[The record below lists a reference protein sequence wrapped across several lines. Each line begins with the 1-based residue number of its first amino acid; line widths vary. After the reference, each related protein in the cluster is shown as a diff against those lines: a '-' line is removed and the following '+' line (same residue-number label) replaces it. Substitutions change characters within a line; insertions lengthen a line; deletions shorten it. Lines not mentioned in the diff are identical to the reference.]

1 MLPRVPKR
9 PLHGF
14 TLVELLVVMVII
26 GMLMALL
33 LPAVQSAREGGRR
46 TACTNHQYQLTF
58 GLIQACD
65 AHGFLPGWRNELKPM
80 QPGSWTVAVLP
91 YIERN
96 DVFAVWPNSGSGVY
110 LSMFVCPSSPP
121 DALTIPVCAY
131 AGNSGELAS
140 PNNGG
145 GEQDGAAKRAAGVM
159 RDACRD
165 YGLVNL
171 DDIAAA
177 DGTATTLLLSERC
190 GQGAE
195 SAPLTQAYW
204 NTQIGPTPGFTN
216 GTAAVPA
223 FGIAG
228 DKQNNMK
235 VINSRTNAA
244 PGFWSQPSSNH
255 PGGVVA
261 SFCDGHTQFIK
272 DSLGANV
279 YAQLLSMDNSQ
290 VSTGPAA
297 TWRGTY
303 NVLNE
308 KDYR

>member
-140 PNNGG
+140 PDNGG
-145 GEQDGAAKRAAGVM
+145 QDGAGKRATGVM

-223 FGIAG
+223 FGITG
-228 DKQNNMK
+228 SKQNK